1 MPAFAVFLNSKGRIV
16 IMSDTPIVST
26 HSVQLVA
33 RPAEFC
39 PTGPAADRFDAST
52 ARLTDRLGLKK
63 LGCNITAVAAGR
75 AAYPFHSHRG
85 NDELFFVLAG
95 SGELRLGSQRHA
107 VKEGDLIG
115 CPAGDASTA
124 HQLVNTGSTELRYIA
139 ISTRIEPEVCEYP
152 DSGKVGAYG
161 GVGAGGFYHMARR
174 GDQADYWDG
183 E

>member
-1 MPAFAVFLNSKGRIV
+1 
-16 IMSDTPIVST
+16 MSDPTIVST
-26 HSVQLVA
+26 HGIQPVP

-39 PTGPAADRFDAST
+39 PTGAATDRFDAST

-63 LGCNITAVAAGR
+63 LGCNITAVAPGR
-75 AAYPFHSHRG
+75 AAYPFHSHRA

-95 SGELRLGSQRHA
+95 SGELRLGGQRHP

-115 CPAGDASTA
+115 CPAGDETTA

-139 ISTRIEPEVCEYP
+139 ISTRIEPEICEYP

-161 GVGAGGFYHMARR
+161 GVGPGGFYHLTRR
-174 GDQADYWDG
+174 SDQADYWDG